1 MVQKLLWLLVF
12 LFLPGCGE
20 RKTLT
25 TAPDGAPPDPNA
37 TFTRVLGEVFVPSCA
52 RTGCHAG
59 QAPQAG
65 LNLEPALAYSNVVNR
80 PSSQRPELLRVAP
93 FDPQASYLVKKIRGD
108 PDIVG
113 SPMPAEG
120 SLSAE
125 ARQLVVDWVRRGAP
139 RD

>member
-1 MVQKLLWLLVF
+1 MTARFAWILLVF
-12 LFLPGCGE
+12 LLAGCGE
-20 RKTLT
+20 KKYLPTG
-25 TAPDGAPPDPNA
+25 PGGSPPDSNA

-65 LNLEPALAYSNVVNR
+65 LNLEPAGAYANVVNR
-80 PSSQRPELLRVAP
+80 PSTQRPELLRVAP
-93 FDPQASYLVKKIRGD
+93 FDPESSYLVKKIRGD

-120 SLSAE
+120 SISAE

>member
-1 MVQKLLWLLVF
+1 MARGPLWLLI
-12 LFLPGCGE
+12 LLPLVACGE
-20 RKTLT
+20 RKNLPTS
-25 TAPDGAPPDPNA
+25 PEGGPPDPSA

-52 RTGCHAG
+52 RAGCHAG

-65 LNLEPALAYSNVVNR
+65 LNLEPAAAYANTVR
-80 PSSQRPELLRVAP
+80 QPSTQRPELLRVAP

-120 SLSAE
+120 SLSPQ
-125 ARQLVVDWVRRGAP
+125 ARQLIVDWVRRGAP

>member
-1 MVQKLLWLLVF
+1 MARGLRWSLLLLV
-12 LFLPGCGE
+12 LVACGE
-20 RKTLT
+20 RKNLP
-25 TAPDGAPPDPNA
+25 TAPDGAPPDPHA
-37 TFTRVLGEVFVPSCA
+37 TFSRVLREVFEPSCA
-52 RTGCHAG
+52 RFGCHAG

-65 LNLEPALAYSNVVNR
+65 LNLEPAAAYGNLVNR
-80 PSSQRPELLRVAP
+80 PSTQRPELLRVAP

-120 SLSAE
+120 SLSPE
-125 ARQLVVDWVRRGAP
+125 ARQLIVDWVRRGAP

>member
-1 MVQKLLWLLVF
+1 MTARFTWILLVF
-12 LFLPGCGE
+12 FLAGCGE
-20 RKTLT
+20 KKKLPTG
-25 TAPDGAPPDPNA
+25 PGGSPPDPNA

-52 RTGCHAG
+52 RSGCHAG

-65 LNLEPALAYSNVVNR
+65 LNLEPAGAYANVVNR
-80 PSSQRPELLRVAP
+80 PSTQRPELLRVAP
-93 FDPQASYLVKKIRGD
+93 FDPESSYLVKKIRGD

-120 SLSAE
+120 NISAE

>member
-1 MVQKLLWLLVF
+1 MAYRLWCFFAVLVA
-12 LFLPGCGE
+12 LGCGE
-20 RKTLT
+20 KKNLL
-25 TAPDGAPPDPNA
+25 TAPDGGAPDPNA
-37 TFTRVLGEVFVPSCA
+37 TFSRVLGEVFVPSCA
-52 RTGCHAG
+52 RAGCHGG

-65 LNLEPALAYSNVVNR
+65 LNLEAAAAYTNVVNR
-80 PSSQRPELLRVAP
+80 PSTQRPELLRVAP
-93 FDPQASYLVKKIRGD
+93 YNPQASYLVKKILGT